1 MNATSNVIEKGD
13 QIDRLILEDAN
24 AIRLRI
30 CRVSFLIM
38 SIIAVP
44 ALAASLYRIPIIG
57 FQPVMFS
64 HIVLTLC
71 IWLVTLQRN
80 SISYRLQSRF
90 LVLLYAFI
98 GLAGIAQFGLMSGG
112 ISFIVVAAPL
122 SAVFCGRREAIGVIS
137 CMIVASIVLAALFIN
152 GHLSY
157 SFDLSK
163 YVKSPIA
170 WIVSLLALFITS
182 STLTAGLVVFNE
194 GLFKTIASSKQQELA
209 LQTSE
214 DRLNLVLEGSQL
226 GFWDWNAVTNEVYF
240 SHTWKE
246 MLGYTEDEVGND
258 LSEWDKRV
266 HPDDKEAVYADLN
279 AHLEGKTPFYENEHR
294 VLCKDGSYKW
304 ILDRGQ
310 VMSRTEDGKP
320 LRVTGTH
327 ADITE
332 KKEIELEKQ
341 RLTQELQTALNDV
354 KVLSGLLPICS
365 SCKNVR
371 DDNGYWDKIETYISR
386 HSDADFSHGI
396 CPDCAKKLY
405 PDIDLDLS

>member
-1 MNATSNVIEKGD
+1 MSSTPNTTEQNS

-30 CRVSFLIM
+30 CRVSFLVM
-38 SIIAVP
+38 SVVSIP
-44 ALAASLYRIPIIG
+44 ALAASLYRITDIG

-64 HIVLTLC
+64 HIVLTIC

-98 GLAGIAQFGLMSGG
+98 GLAGIAQFGLISGG

-157 SFDLSK
+157 SFDLSE
-163 YVKSPIA
+163 YVKSPIS

-182 STLTAGLVVFNE
+182 STLSAGLVVFNE

-240 SHTWKE
+240 SSTWKE
-246 MLGYTEDEVGND
+246 MLGYTEDEVGNE

-304 ILDRGQ
+304 ILDRGK

-341 RLTQELQTALNDV
+341 RLTQKLRTALNDV
-354 KVLSGLLPICS
+354 KILSGLLPICS

-371 DDNGYWDKIETYISR
+371 DDNGYWNKIETYISR
-386 HSDADFSHGI
+386 HSGADFSHGI

>member
-1 MNATSNVIEKGD
+1 MNATSDVIEKGD

-30 CRVSFLIM
+30 CRVSLLVM
-38 SIIAVP
+38 SIIAFP

-57 FQPVMFS
+57 FQPVIFS

-112 ISFIVVAAPL
+112 ISFVVVAAPL

-137 CMIVASIVLAALFIN
+137 FMIVASIVLAALFIN

-266 HPDDKEAVYADLN
+266 HPDDKEATYADLN

>member
-1 MNATSNVIEKGD
+1 MNATSDVIEKGD
-13 QIDRLILEDAN
+13 QIDRLVLEDAN

-30 CRVSFLIM
+30 CRVSFLVM
-38 SIIAVP
+38 SVVSIP
-44 ALAASLYRIPIIG
+44 ALAASLYRITDIG

-64 HIVLTLC
+64 HIVLTIC

-157 SFDLSK
+157 SFDLSE

-405 PDIDLDLS
+405 PDIDFDLS

>member
-1 MNATSNVIEKGD
+1 MSSTPNTTEQNS
-13 QIDRLILEDAN
+13 QIDHLVLEDAN

-30 CRVSFLIM
+30 CRVSFLVM
-38 SIIAVP
+38 SVVSIP
-44 ALAASLYRIPIIG
+44 ALAASLYRITDIG

-64 HIVLTLC
+64 HIVLTIC

-122 SAVFCGRREAIGVIS
+122 SAVFCGRREAIGVIL

-354 KVLSGLLPICS
+354 KILSGLLPICS

-371 DDNGYWDKIETYISR
+371 DDNGYWNKIETYISR

>member
-1 MNATSNVIEKGD
+1 MNATSDVIEKGD

-30 CRVSFLIM
+30 CRVSLLVM
-38 SIIAVP
+38 SIIAFP

-112 ISFIVVAAPL
+112 ISFVVVAAPL

-137 CMIVASIVLAALFIN
+137 FMIVASIVLAALFIN

-157 SFDLSK
+157 SFDLSE
-163 YVKSPIA
+163 YVKSTIA

-182 STLTAGLVVFNE
+182 STLSAGLVVFNE

-310 VMSRTEDGKP
+310 VMSRNEDGKP

>member
-1 MNATSNVIEKGD
+1 MSSTPNTTEQNSQIEH
-13 QIDRLILEDAN
+13 LVLEDAN

-30 CRVSFLIM
+30 CRVSFLVM
-38 SIIAVP
+38 SVVSIP
-44 ALAASLYRIPIIG
+44 ALAASLYRITDIG

-112 ISFIVVAAPL
+112 ISFVVVAAPL

-137 CMIVASIVLAALFIN
+137 FMIVASIVLAALFIN

-170 WIVSLLALFITS
+170 WILSLLALFITS
-182 STLTAGLVVFNE
+182 STLSAGLVVFNE

>member
-38 SIIAVP
+38 SIIAFP